1 MENALSVK
9 NCRAVLKALCGSNK
23 RLYTH
28 LSAKHSTKVQKEFN
42 FNAFPS
48 TSQDCVEDTF
58 LSKRW
63 KIDDYFSTDEESLDL
78 ILSRM
83 TAKDGFSFNVFTT
96 STDLKNSLIA
106 KGYNDLPTS
115 AVSIRNRVGDYR
127 SQIKELITR
136 EIQTFKSSGKK
147 LV

>member
-1 MENALSVK
+1 MDLL
-9 NCRAVLKALCGSNK
+9 RP
-23 RLYTH
+23 
-28 LSAKHSTKVQKEFN
+28 STKVQKEFN
-42 FNAFPS
+42 ANAFPS

-96 STDLKNSLIA
+96 SIDLRNLLIV
-106 KGYNDLPTS
+106 KGYKIYQHLQYQFENL
-115 AVSIRNRVGDYR
+115 
-127 SQIKELITR
+127 
-136 EIQTFKSSGKK
+136 
-147 LV
+147 